1 MPHPDVLLN
10 MLRDIAAEIAEI
22 KSDVKAVWAEARK
35 TNGRVNGHDTD
46 IALLQSHESDGTR
59 RRDRA
64 VAWLAGFAS
73 AAGVAVITALIR

>member
-1 MPHPDVLLN
+1 MLN

-46 IALLQSHESDGTR
+46 IAVIQTEVAKRSK

-64 VAWLAGFAS
+64 VGWVVGFISAS
-73 AAGVAVITALIR
+73 LVVVVSAVITAILTN